1 MSLSAT
7 CLNQNLFTTS
17 GRSDFDQPD
26 LPPSIFVTYRRLE
39 WIVGP
44 SACFLSNCN
53 LQFEF
58 ELSHRQ
64 FRCPYVIP
72 RECSR
77 SATLWLVLIR
87 RAEVFY
93 ACEKKKCR
101 RGSFCKLQVHE
112 EMKKYSSPNATWY
125 KHLVS
130 QICLNRCHAIC
141 LQLVCRCIGREPC
154 ILDTEQMISIF
165 LPFCFTKIDSIFTRT
180 LEFDWSR
187 WKLDLFKFVFQ
198 LLLKSNVVLIV
209 AVISCGYSVVFL
221 KYIR

>member
-7 CLNQNLFTTS
+7 CLKQNLFTTS

-39 WIVGP
+39 WIVAP
-44 SACFLSNCN
+44 SACFLRNFN

-58 ELSHRQ
+58 ELSS
-64 FRCPYVIP
+64 PVSLS

-77 SATLWLVLIR
+77 SATLWLVLR

-93 ACEKKKCR
+93 TSEKKKCS
-101 RGSFCKLQVHE
+101 RGSFCELQVHE

-130 QICLNRCHAIC
+130 QICLNRCHVIC